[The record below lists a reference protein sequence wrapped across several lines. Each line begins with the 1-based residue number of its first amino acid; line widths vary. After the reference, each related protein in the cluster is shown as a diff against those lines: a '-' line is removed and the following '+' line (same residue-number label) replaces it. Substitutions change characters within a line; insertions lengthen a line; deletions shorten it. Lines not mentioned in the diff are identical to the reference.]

1 MYDHGIRLKTPLV
14 RALFWAVLFLLGA
27 PLAAQTIIVLDKATL
42 QPLDG
47 VALTSEPAGSAA
59 ITNAK
64 GQVDLATLKGPT
76 AIVLSHLGY
85 RSQTLRVDAI
95 VDEKVLLEQQPFNLD
110 ELVVSASRFQERKR
124 DVPEHID
131 VIDRRTITLLDQQT
145 TPDLLQNSGAL
156 FVQRSQMGGGSPVIR
171 GFEASRVLLVVDG
184 VRMNNAIYRAGHLQD
199 LMTVDPNALDRIEVI
214 SGPGSV
220 VYGSDAL
227 GGVIH
232 LLTRTPR
239 FSDSTV
245 FMVNG
250 GAMLRT
256 STANNERTANATVE
270 LRFRKFSSL
279 TSITASDFGDLRT
292 GSTRNPFHGDW
303 GLKPYTVGTAN
314 GTDTVLPNPQ
324 DNVQDPTAY
333 KQLDVLQKLRLRA
346 GEHVVHQ
353 LNAQLST
360 STDVPRYDRL
370 SEYTVDTLGNYVPSQ
385 AEWYYGPQQRVLL
398 AYTLE
403 VERERGSFSKAR
415 ITPSYQHIEQ
425 SRHNRGFGS
434 SRLGHRTETVQ
445 VLGLSAD
452 FERRI
457 GKHELRYGAEYYANE
472 VASEAHRENINT
484 GEISY
489 LSTRYPNGGS
499 TMNTLA
505 AYVSHTMEVNE
516 HWIVSEGLRF
526 SSVELE
532 STFDDDVDYQFL
544 NGTYAQNNNA
554 VNWRVGAA
562 FMPGSDWRFSALA
575 STGFRAPN
583 VDDMGKVFDSV
594 QGTVVVPNTGLK
606 PETTT
611 NFEMG
616 LSKTID
622 KRFTL
627 EGNAFYTLYNNA
639 LTVGDFTVNGSDSI
653 DYDGVLSKVTALT
666 NKKEA
671 YLYGT
676 QVQAVFA
683 FDAHITLRSGL
694 TYTVGR
700 VRTDSTDQPLD
711 HIAPVYGRTGLQWQ
725 AKRVQAELYAL
736 YNGWKYLSDYNL
748 AAGSEDNI
756 QYATADGTPAWYTLN
771 VRAAYAFSRLLS
783 LQVGLENIE
792 DVHYRTFASGVS
804 APGRNLQVSLRVQ
817 W

>member
-1 MYDHGIRLKTPLV
+1 MLNSAEMHRMIRMTFLHTCLLLYAGVYLFSTPL
-14 RALFWAVLFLLGA
+14 F
-27 PLAAQTIIVLDKATL
+27 AQTITVFDRATL
-42 QPLDG
+42 QPLEG
-47 VALTSEPAGSAA
+47 VAIASDSAGSCAS
-59 ITNAK
+59 TNAK
-64 GQVDLATLKGPT
+64 GQADLSVLKGAT
-76 AIVLSHLGY
+76 SITLSHLGY
-85 RSQTLRVDAI
+85 RSLTLSMDAI
-95 VDEKVLLEQQPFNLD
+95 ADGKVLLEQQPYNLD

-131 VIDRRTITLLDQQT
+131 VIERRTIALLDQQT

-239 FSDSTV
+239 FSDSTG
-245 FMVNG
+245 FLVNG

-270 LRFRKFSSL
+270 LRCRKLSSL
-279 TSITASDFGDLRT
+279 TSITASDFGDLRM
-292 GSTRNPFHGDW
+292 GSMREARYRDW
-303 GLKPYTVGTAN
+303 GMRYWTVEQVDGN
-314 GTDTVLPNPQ
+314 DTVVPNSDPLIQ
-324 DNVQDPTAY
+324 SPTAY
-333 KQLDVLQKLRLRA
+333 KQVDVLQKLRLRT
-346 GEHVVHQ
+346 GERTMHQ
-353 LNAQLST
+353 LNAQFST
-360 STDVPRYDRL
+360 TTDVPRYDRL
-370 SEYTVDTLGNYVPSQ
+370 TEYDVNNIFEIVPAQ
-385 AEWYYGPQQRVLL
+385 AEWYYGPQKRVLL

-403 VERERGSFSKAR
+403 LEREQGLYSKAR
-415 ITPSYQHIEQ
+415 ITPSYQYIEQ

-445 VLGLSAD
+445 VFGLSAD
-452 FERRI
+452 FEKRF
-457 GKHELRYGAEYYANE
+457 GKHELRCGAEYYANE
-472 VASEAHRENINT
+472 VASEAHREDIHT
-484 GEISY
+484 GEVSY

-505 AYVSHTMEVNE
+505 AYVSHTIEMNE
-516 HWIVSEGLRF
+516 RWVLSEGLRF
-526 SSVELE
+526 SAVELE
-532 STFDDDVDYQFL
+532 STFDDDLDYQFL
-544 NGTYAQNNNA
+544 NGTYAQQNNA
-554 VNWRVGAA
+554 LNWRVGAA
-562 FMPGSDWRFSALA
+562 FMPGKDWRFSALA

-622 KRFTL
+622 QRFTL
-627 EGNAFYTLYNNA
+627 EGNAFYTFYNNA
-639 LTVGDFTVNGSDSI
+639 LTVSDFTVNGSDSI

-676 QVQAVFA
+676 QAQVVFA
-683 FDAHITLRSGL
+683 FDAHFTLRSGL

-711 HIAPVYGRTGLQWQ
+711 HIAPVYGRTSLQWQ
-725 AKRVQAELYAL
+725 AKRVTAECYVL
-736 YNGWKYLSDYNL
+736 YNGWKYLSDYNSGTQP
-748 AAGSEDNI
+748 AGE
-756 QYATADGTPAWYTLN
+756 PAGA
-771 VRAAYAFSRLLS
+771 VVAAAYLRGHEIRRRHLSRK
-783 LQVGLENIE
+783 Q
-792 DVHYRTFASGVS
+792 
-804 APGRNLQVSLRVQ
+804 LR
-817 W
+817 